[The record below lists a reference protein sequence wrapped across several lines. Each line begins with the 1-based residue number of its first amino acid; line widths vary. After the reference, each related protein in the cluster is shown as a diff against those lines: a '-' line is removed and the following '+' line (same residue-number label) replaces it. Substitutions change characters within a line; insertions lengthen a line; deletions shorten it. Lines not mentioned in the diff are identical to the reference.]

1 MNSNNKKING
11 WINLYKPEGI
21 SSSKC
26 VITLKKILN
35 VKKIGHAGTL
45 DPLASGVLPIA
56 IGEATKS
63 IRFVSDEHKTYT
75 FNIYWGVETSTDD
88 KEGKIIRKTKRRPKE
103 FTILQNIEKFIGE
116 IDQKPPIYSAIK
128 INGKRAYTLARSG
141 KIPELKKRK
150 VTIFKFILKK
160 IISEDEAE
168 FTVKCSKGTYIRS
181 LARDLGNEI
190 GVLGHISMLK
200 REEVGTFLNN
210 RSISLDQIKKLS
222 HNSAIEDIILP
233 ILYPIN
239 ANYIIEINDEVS
251 KSLIKGKKVLI
262 NFLEENTNFQK
273 IKEGCLFI
281 AIMSNIP
288 IAICSLENCFLKPK
302 RVFNL

>member
-1 MNSNNKKING
+1 MNSDNKKING
-11 WINLYKPEGI
+11 WINLNKPEGI

-75 FNIYWGVETSTDD
+75 FNICWGVETSTDD
-88 KEGKIIRKTKRRPKE
+88 KEGTILKKTEKRPKK
-103 FTILQNIEKFIGE
+103 FTILKKIEKFLGE
-116 IDQKPPIYSAIK
+116 ILQKPPIYSAIK
-128 INGKRAYTLARSG
+128 INGKRAYTIARSG
-141 KIPELKKRK
+141 KKPELKKRK
-150 VTIFKFILKK
+150 VTIFKFILKR

-190 GVLGHISMLK
+190 GVLGHVSMLK

-273 IKEGCLFI
+273 IKEGSLFI

>member
-1 MNSNNKKING
+1 MKPDNKKING
-11 WINLYKPEGI
+11 WINLNKPEGI

-88 KEGKIIRKTKRRPKE
+88 KEGTIIRKTKRRPKE
-103 FTILQNIEKFIGE
+103 STILENIEKFIGE
-116 IDQKPPIYSAIK
+116 IDQMPPIYSAIK
-128 INGKRAYTLARSG
+128 INGKRAYTIARSG
-141 KIPELKKRK
+141 KTPELKKRK

-200 REEVGTFLNN
+200 RDEVGTFLNN

-273 IKEGCLFI
+273 IKEGTLFI

>member
-1 MNSNNKKING
+1 MNSDNKKING
-11 WINLYKPEGI
+11 WINLNKPVGI

-35 VKKIGHAGTL
+35 VNKIGHAGTL

-63 IRFVSDEHKTYT
+63 IRFVSEEQKTYT
-75 FNIYWGVETSTDD
+75 FNICWGVETSTDD
-88 KEGKIIRKTKRRPKE
+88 KEGTVIRKTKRRPKE
-103 FTILQNIEKFIGE
+103 VSILQNIEKFIGE
-116 IDQKPPIYSAIK
+116 IDQRPPIYSAIK
-128 INGKRAYTLARSG
+128 IKGKRAYNIARSG
-141 KIPELKKRK
+141 KIPEIKKRK
-150 VTIFKFILKK
+150 VTIFKFMLKK

-239 ANYIIEINDEVS
+239 ANYIVEINDEVS

-273 IKEGCLFI
+273 IKEGSLFI

>member
-1 MNSNNKKING
+1 M
-11 WINLYKPEGI
+11 
-21 SSSKC
+21 
-26 VITLKKILN
+26 
-35 VKKIGHAGTL
+35 
-45 DPLASGVLPIA
+45 
-56 IGEATKS
+56 
-63 IRFVSDEHKTYT
+63 
-75 FNIYWGVETSTDD
+75 
-88 KEGKIIRKTKRRPKE
+88 
-103 FTILQNIEKFIGE
+103 
-116 IDQKPPIYSAIK
+116 
-128 INGKRAYTLARSG
+128 
-141 KIPELKKRK
+141 
-150 VTIFKFILKK
+150 
-160 IISEDEAE
+160 ISENEAE

-251 KSLIKGKKVLI
+251 KSLIKGKKVFI

-273 IKEGCLFI
+273 IKAGSLFI

-302 RVFNL
+302 RVFNI

>member
-1 MNSNNKKING
+1 MNSDNKKING
-11 WINLYKPEGI
+11 WINLNKPEGI

-88 KEGKIIRKTKRRPKE
+88 KEGTIIRKTKKRPKE
-103 FTILQNIEKFIGE
+103 FTILKNIEKFIGE
-116 IDQKPPIYSAIK
+116 IDQRPPIYSAIK
-128 INGKRAYTLARSG
+128 INGKRAYNLARSG

-181 LARDLGNEI
+181 LARDLGYEF
-190 GVLGHISMLK
+190 GDLGHVSMLK

-273 IKEGCLFI
+273 IKERSLFI